1 LKQGLGKKP
10 VKHQVVDKGFLEMT
24 MKVLASVSPGEDT
37 VIL

>member
-1 LKQGLGKKP
+1 
-10 VKHQVVDKGFLEMT
+10 VNKGFPKMT